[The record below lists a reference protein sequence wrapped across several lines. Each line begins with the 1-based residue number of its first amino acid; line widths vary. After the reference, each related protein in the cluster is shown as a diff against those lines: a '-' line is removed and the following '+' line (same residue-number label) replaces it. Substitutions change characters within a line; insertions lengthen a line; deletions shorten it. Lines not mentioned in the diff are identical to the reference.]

1 MVKRLRRTWPEVEIM
16 VRGDAGF
23 CRQEWMSWCEQQQV
37 DDVFGRA
44 KNSRLWERIRK
55 PPRKAQRRHAE
66 SGHAARLCSEFRYR
80 TLHSWSRKRRVA
92 AKAECPRKGKN
103 PRFVVTSLPA
113 RQRKARSLYED
124 LYRARGEME
133 NRIKEQQWDL
143 FADRTSTALMRSN
156 QIRLY
161 FSSIAYCLLQALRE
175 LGLQGTKMARAQ
187 CSTIRVRLLKMGARV
202 RVTVRKVWIS
212 MATGHPAQA
221 LFAAVY
227 GHLERGEPLRC

>member
-1 MVKRLRRTWPEVEIM
+1 M
-16 VRGDAGF
+16 
-23 CRQEWMSWCEQQQV
+23 
-37 DDVFGRA
+37 
-44 KNSRLWERIRK
+44 
-55 PPRKAQRRHAE
+55 
-66 SGHAARLCSEFRYR
+66 
-80 TLHSWSRKRRVA
+80 A

-161 FSSIAYCLLQALRE
+161 VSSIAYCLLQALRE

-187 CSTIRVRLLKMGARV
+187 CSTIRVR
-202 RVTVRKVWIS
+202 VTVRKVWIS

-221 LFAAVY
+221 LFAEVY
-227 GHLERGEPLRC
+227 GHLERGRPLRC

>member
-1 MVKRLRRTWPEVEIM
+1 
-16 VRGDAGF
+16 
-23 CRQEWMSWCEQQQV
+23 MSWCEQQQV

-55 PPRKAQRRHAE
+55 PPRKTQRRHAE

-156 QIRLY
+156 QIRACI
-161 FSSIAYCLLQALRE
+161 FPRSPMACCAAFPVSQA
-175 LGLQGTKMARAQ
+175 GRA
-187 CSTIRVRLLKMGARV
+187 SA
-202 RVTVRKVWIS
+202 IS
-212 MATGHPAQA
+212 LSRPAQA
-221 LFAAVY
+221 YCALRPAGLLAQLSLDFVTRLPPGRLPGHAARQ
-227 GHLERGEPLRC
+227 LPC